1 MLNNSLTRYSGLL
14 SVPAAVAVAVI
25 TAAVPLGAHAQEP
38 LAQAGAHPVETGAA
52 HRSAH
57 HSWIEPDL
65 VLLDAAALDPFAD
78 EDLAEDRAL
87 EARLAAEDNLE
98 LI

>member
-38 LAQAGAHPVETGAA
+38 LAQAGAHPVETGAD
-52 HRSAH
+52 HRSGNR
-57 HSWIEPDL
+57 SLIEPDL
-65 VLLDAAALDPFAD
+65 VLRDPAGLDPFAD
-78 EDLAEDRAL
+78 EDLAEDLAF

-98 LI
+98 LV

>member
-1 MLNNSLTRYSGLL
+1 MMLNNSLTRYSGLL

-25 TAAVPLGAHAQEP
+25 TAAVPLSTHAQEP
-38 LAQAGAHPVETGAA
+38 LARADARPLDTAAARWSA
-52 HRSAH
+52 HRSL
-57 HSWIEPDL
+57 IEPDL
-65 VLLDAAALDPFAD
+65 VPLDPFAD
-78 EDLAEDRAL
+78 EELADDLAL